1 MHEFHQ
7 ERMSS
12 FSLGFTWSTKLAKGK
27 YETARSMG
35 LALYMFKR
43 ANRLFLSLRP
53 GHAVKGGLGLLGND
67 RRNDVPGFYDWPMSK
82 KSI

>member
-1 MHEFHQ
+1 M
-7 ERMSS
+7 
-12 FSLGFTWSTKLAKGK
+12 
-27 YETARSMG
+27 SMG

-43 ANRLFLSLRP
+43 ANRPFLSLRP
-53 GHAVKGGLGLLGND
+53 GHAVNGGLGFLGND